1 MTPYNL
7 QQRFTDDELPVDTS
21 DDKAIADLANWI
33 QEQFDAF
40 LVEDVTENEW
50 LLFVETENDQE
61 ETTNQPLAIGDTVP
75 GPRRGIGNAGPGTG
89 IGTPINEPEFIDEDS
104 GRGRDRFGVGDT
116 A

>member
-7 QQRFTDDELPVDTS
+7 QQRFTDNELPVDTN
-21 DDKAIADLANWI
+21 DYEAIAELADWI
-33 QEQFDAF
+33 QETFDAF

-50 LLFVETENDQE
+50 LLFVKTENDEE
-61 ETTNQPLAIGDTVP
+61 ETNHPFAIDDTVP

-89 IGTPINEPEFIDEDS
+89 IGAPLNEPEFIDEDS
-104 GRGRDRFGVGDT
+104 GRGRDRYGVGDT